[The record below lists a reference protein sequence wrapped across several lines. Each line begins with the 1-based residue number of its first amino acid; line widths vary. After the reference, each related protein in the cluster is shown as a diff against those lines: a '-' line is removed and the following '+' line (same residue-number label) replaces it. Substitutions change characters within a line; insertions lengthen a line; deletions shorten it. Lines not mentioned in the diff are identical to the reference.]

1 MADERHD
8 GMKMACMFIFMTMM
22 IFRFKTAI
30 LLLFE
35 TRKTDIFGMV
45 RPEAMVMM
53 RDSGH
58 QQHCQCRETH
68 KYFGYPCPHF
78 SPYKR
83 RQRYKIKIKEF
94 KNRKNL
100 TVRGCKDAFV
110 IEKNLSFVKKRR
122 MGSGYSFIKQM
133 GGVLREEGR
142 QMMDILIPRE
152 CLVCG
157 KKLHKSEKY
166 LCIYCESDLPLTYYW
181 ERRNNP
187 MSSKLNGIIQKNLT
201 DNFPENEN
209 IPTAKFS
216 YATALFFYHGEAGY
230 KRIPQHLKYMGDFGE
245 GAHYSGMLG
254 NFMKDSPLYRDID
267 LIIPVPLHW
276 ARHWNRGYNQAE
288 VIARKIS
295 EALGGVAVRT
305 DILVRSHYT
314 RTQTKLGV
322 LAKSDNVHGAFALR
336 RETAAQVSGCRHIL
350 IVDDVFT
357 TGATMGACICMLQK
371 FFDVNVRISCA
382 TLGYVTSG

>member
-1 MADERHD
+1 
-8 GMKMACMFIFMTMM
+8 
-22 IFRFKTAI
+22 
-30 LLLFE
+30 
-35 TRKTDIFGMV
+35 
-45 RPEAMVMM
+45 
-53 RDSGH
+53 
-58 QQHCQCRETH
+58 
-68 KYFGYPCPHF
+68 
-78 SPYKR
+78 
-83 RQRYKIKIKEF
+83 
-94 KNRKNL
+94 
-100 TVRGCKDAFV
+100 
-110 IEKNLSFVKKRR
+110 

-201 DNFPENEN
+201 DNCLENES

-276 ARHWNRGYNQAE
+276 ARHWNRGYNQSE

-305 DILVRSHYT
+305 DFLVRSHYT

-357 TGATMGACICMLQK
+357 TGATMGSCICMLQK

-382 TLGYVTSG
+382 TLGYVLSLIHI